1 MALPLRF
8 LVAGGACAV
17 FAACGGKPNTAP
29 AASATG
35 STVTSPAAT
44 LATAR
49 ARYHLVHSPVVIV
62 EETSSGPAFQV
73 RVRLD
78 RKPPTDAQG
87 AKMNILVGRAGA
99 DAPPAAYGDR
109 ERFCY
114 TVSIG
119 NDIGGGDPTL
129 ENVRPGSHVQVS
141 VRVSGQPSIVRS
153 STVRS
158 KTGARDPLATL
169 SCGKR

>member
-1 MALPLRF
+1 M
-8 LVAGGACAV
+8 VGGACV
-17 FAACGGKPNTAP
+17 MLSACGGSPDAAP
-29 AASATG
+29 AANATE
-35 STVTSPAAT
+35 STVAPPAAT
-44 LATAR
+44 PATAR
-49 ARYHLVHSPVVIV
+49 TRYRLVRPPVAIV

-87 AKMNILVGRAGA
+87 AKVNVLVGRAGA

-109 ERFCY
+109 DRFCY
-114 TVSIG
+114 TASIG

-129 ENVRPGSHVQVS
+129 DDVRPGSRVRVS
-141 VRVSGQPSIVRS
+141 VRIAGQP

-158 KTGARDPLATL
+158 VTARSKTSAREPLAAL
-169 SCGKR
+169 ICGKR